1 MTEGDAPKVNVYLRA
16 LGRVTG
22 RKLRESRVLNAAA
35 SATATT
41 AKATGKVVHSL
52 WLQVTGLVFAFF
64 ALVGGGAA
72 WREYQAA
79 RMDRFWLAAAF
90 TALFIWFSIT
100 SFWKARK
107 Q

>member
-1 MTEGDAPKVNVYLRA
+1 MAEGNAPKVNIYLRA

-22 RKLRESRVLNAAA
+22 RKLRENRVLSAAA

-41 AKATGKVVHSL
+41 AKATGKAVHSL

-64 ALVGGGAA
+64 ALAGGGAA
-72 WREYQAA
+72 WREYQAG
-79 RMDRFWLAAAF
+79 RTDRFWVAVAF
-90 TALFIWFSIT
+90 TLLFIWFSIT

-107 Q
+107 